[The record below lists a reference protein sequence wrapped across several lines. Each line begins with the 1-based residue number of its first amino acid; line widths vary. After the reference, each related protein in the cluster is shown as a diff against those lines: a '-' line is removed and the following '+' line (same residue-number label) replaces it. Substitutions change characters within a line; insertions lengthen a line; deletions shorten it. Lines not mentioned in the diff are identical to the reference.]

1 MPMAKIIYK
10 NIERGERNFR
20 KNSQI
25 KMRKIREEYF
35 RFKKR
40 SYIGGFNF
48 NCGADKQF
56 CGSYRIADKDNLL

>member
-1 MPMAKIIYK
+1 MPMAKLFYK
-10 NIERGERNFR
+10 NIERGERNFG
-20 KNSQI
+20 KNAQT
-25 KMRKIREEYF
+25 KIREEYF